1 MSQFQPVDW
10 SYIKE
15 GLESGVAAMSWLEGF
30 AVIFGLGSV
39 YYSMK
44 ENILVFPTG
53 IISTLIYVWICL
65 QVKLYADMGINAYYF
80 SMSIYGWYV
89 WSNPKPGKLAVPV
102 TWLATKGI
110 FQSLTLWAFSYMVLY
125 VVLTRFTDSDVP
137 FWDAFTT
144 ASAFVGMWLMAK
156 KKVENWIAWIIT
168 DLVSVPLY
176 FYKGLVLTSFQF
188 LVFTILAILG
198 LIAWIKAAK
207 KYAPSH
213 A

>member
-1 MSQFQPVDW
+1 
-10 SYIKE
+10 
-15 GLESGVAAMSWLEGF
+15 MSWLEGI
-30 AVIFGLGSV
+30 AVVFGLSSV

-89 WSNPKPGKLAVPV
+89 WSNPKPGKAVVPI
-102 TWLATKGI
+102 TWLSKTGV
-110 FQSLTLWAFSYMVLY
+110 FQSLALWAISYLSLY
-125 VVLTRFTDSDVP
+125 LVLTNFTDSDVP
-137 FWDAFTT
+137 YWDSFTT
-144 ASAFVGMWLMAK
+144 STAFVGMWLMAK

-176 FYKGLVLTSFQF
+176 FYKGLVLTSFQYF
-188 LVFTILAILG
+188 VFTILAVLG
-198 LIAWIKAAK
+198 LLAWIQAAK
-207 KYAPSH
+207 KYAE

>member
-1 MSQFQPVDW
+1 VDW
-10 SYIKE
+10 NYIID

-65 QVKLYADMGINAYYF
+65 QIKLYADMGINAYYF

-89 WSNPKPGKLAVPV
+89 WSNPKPGKTAVPI
-102 TWLATKGI
+102 TWLTTKGI
-110 FQSLTLWAFSYMVLY
+110 FQSLVLWAISYLALYFVLI
-125 VVLTRFTDSDVP
+125 RFTDSDVP

-188 LVFTILAILG
+188 FVFTILAVLG

-207 KYAPSH
+207 NYASSN

>member
-1 MSQFQPVDW
+1 
-10 SYIKE
+10 
-15 GLESGVAAMSWLEGF
+15 MSWLEGI
-30 AVIFGLGSV
+30 AVVFGLASV

-53 IISTLIYVWICL
+53 IVSTLIYVWICL

-80 SMSIYGWYV
+80 SMSIFGWYI
-89 WSNPKPGKLAVPV
+89 WTNPKPGKTAVPI
-102 TWLATKGI
+102 TWLGKTGI
-110 FQSLTLWAFSYMVLY
+110 FQSLALWIFSYLVLY
-125 VVLTRFTDSDVP
+125 FVLINFTDSDVP
-137 FWDAFTT
+137 YWDSFTT
-144 ASAFVGMWLMAK
+144 SSAFVGMWLMAK

-188 LVFTILAILG
+188 LVFTILALLG
-198 LIAWIKAAK
+198 LIAWVKLAK
-207 KYAPSH
+207 GYAQPN